1 MPETINKEEI
11 QKRLT
16 EAMVEFGEEPGNIT
30 REALFEQLDIDSLD
44 LVEMAQ
50 IIDEEYEVEI
60 TDAEMDKLK
69 TVGDAIDYVAEHAK

>member
-16 EAMVEFGEEPGNIT
+16 DAMVEFGEEPENIT
-30 REALFEQLDIDSLD
+30 REAQFEQLDIDSLD

-50 IIDEEYEVEI
+50 IIDEEYGVEI
-60 TDAEMDKLK
+60 TDSEMDKLK
-69 TVGDAIDYVAEHAK
+69 TVGDAIDYVADHAK